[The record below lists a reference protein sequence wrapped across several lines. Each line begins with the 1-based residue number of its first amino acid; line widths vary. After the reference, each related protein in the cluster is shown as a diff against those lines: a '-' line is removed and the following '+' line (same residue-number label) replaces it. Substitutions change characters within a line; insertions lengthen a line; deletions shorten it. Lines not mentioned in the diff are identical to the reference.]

1 MAVEWR
7 KSPATRRIEVYRKL
21 GLKDILTSA
30 LSFALNHMSAPKL
43 DCRRFLDL
51 AASLGCVG
59 VELRNDLA
67 DKKLSSAAFFDGQ
80 APEAIGEYAREK
92 GLRLLGL
99 SEAYG
104 FNTWTGQMRDKVQL
118 LIDQAKASGAES
130 ISLIPRNDAPD
141 WSDAERIAALR
152 GAIAAI
158 LPMLNKADM
167 VAMIEPL
174 GFTTSTL
181 RSKAEAVEAIAAEGG
196 IGRFKL
202 VHDTFHHHLAGGGPI
217 FPEHTG
223 IVHISGVIDPALKPE
238 EMQDGHRI
246 LVDARDRLANVEQ
259 IRALTQAGYAGAF
272 SYEPFSPLVHALTD
286 PENSIRESFDFITG
300 GVSA

>member
-1 MAVEWR
+1 M
-7 KSPATRRIEVYRKL
+7 
-21 GLKDILTSA
+21 SA
-30 LSFALNHMSAPKL
+30 GASIKFALNHMTAPGL

-67 DKKLSSAAFFDGQ
+67 DKKLSGADFFDGQ
-80 APEAIGEYAREK
+80 APQAIGEYARDQR
-92 GLRLLGL
+92 LRLLGL

-104 FNTWTGQMRDKVQL
+104 FNSWDEPMRAKVQL
-118 LIDQAKASGAES
+118 LIEQAKASGAES
-130 ISLIPRNDAPD
+130 ISLIPRNDAPK

-158 LPMLNKADM
+158 LPMLDKADM
-167 VAMIEPL
+167 AALIEPL
-174 GFTTSTL
+174 GFTSSSL
-181 RSKAEAVEAIAAEGG
+181 RSKAEAVEAIEAEGG

-202 VHDTFHHHLAGGGPI
+202 VHDTFHHHLAGGGPV

-223 IVHISGVIDPALKPE
+223 IVHISGVVDPSLDVE

-246 LVDARDRLANVEQ
+246 LVDGRDRLGNVEQ
-259 IRALTQAGYAGAF
+259 IRELMQAGYTGAF
-272 SYEPFSPLVHALTD
+272 SYEPFSPEVHALAD
-286 PENSIRESFDFITG
+286 PAAAISASFELIKRG
-300 GVSA
+300 LAA

>member
-1 MAVEWR
+1 MTAGAAP
-7 KSPATRRIEVYRKL
+7 K
-21 GLKDILTSA
+21 
-30 LSFALNHMSAPKL
+30 FALNHMTAPRL

-67 DKKLSSAAFFDGQ
+67 DKKLSGAAFFDGD
-80 APEAIGEYAREK
+80 APEAIGDYARSK

-104 FNTWTGQMRDKVQL
+104 FNTWSEPMRAKVQL

-130 ISLIPRNDAPD
+130 ISLIPRNDAPA
-141 WSDAERIAALR
+141 WSDTERIAALR

-158 LPMLNKADM
+158 LPMLDKADM
-167 VAMIEPL
+167 VALIEPL

-196 IGRFKL
+196 LGRFKL
-202 VHDTFHHHLAGGGPI
+202 VHDTFHHHLAGDGPI

-223 IVHISGVIDPALKPE
+223 IVHISGVVDPSLKPE

-246 LVDARDRLANVEQ
+246 LVDARDRLGNVEQ
-259 IRALTQAGYAGAF
+259 IRALLDSGFSGAF

-286 PENSIRESFDFITG
+286 PQAAIRESFDFITG
-300 GVSA
+300 GVCG

>member
-1 MAVEWR
+1 VAGAAP
-7 KSPATRRIEVYRKL
+7 K
-21 GLKDILTSA
+21 
-30 LSFALNHMSAPKL
+30 FALNHMTAPGR

-67 DKKLSSAAFFDGQ
+67 DKKLSGAAFFDGE
-80 APEAIGEYAREK
+80 APEVIGAYARSK

-104 FNTWTGQMRDKVQL
+104 FNTWSEPMRAKVQL
-118 LIDQAKASGAES
+118 LVDQAKASGAES
-130 ISLIPRNDAPD
+130 ISLIPRNDAPG
-141 WSDAERIAALR
+141 WSDAERMNALR

-158 LPMLNKADM
+158 LPMLDKADL
-167 VAMIEPL
+167 VALIEPL

-181 RSKAEAVEAIAAEGG
+181 RSKAEAVEAIEAEGG

-223 IVHISGVIDPALKPE
+223 IVHISGVVDPSLKPG

-246 LVDARDRLANVEQ
+246 LVDARDRLGNVEQ
-259 IRALTQAGYAGAF
+259 IRALTREGYTGAF
-272 SYEPFSPLVHALTD
+272 SYEPFSPLVHALAD
-286 PENSIRESFDFITG
+286 PEAAIRESFDFITG
-300 GVSA
+300 GVSD

>member
-1 MAVEWR
+1 MTAGASI
-7 KSPATRRIEVYRKL
+7 K
-21 GLKDILTSA
+21 
-30 LSFALNHMSAPKL
+30 FALNHMTAPRL
-43 DCRRFLDL
+43 DCRQFLDL

-67 DKKLSSAAFFDGQ
+67 DKKLSSADFFDGE
-80 APEAIGEYAREK
+80 APEVIGGYARSK

-104 FNTWTGQMRDKVQL
+104 FNTWSEPMRAKVQL

-130 ISLIPRNDAPD
+130 ISLIPRNDAPN
-141 WSDAERIAALR
+141 WSDAERMAALR

-158 LPMLNKADM
+158 LPMLEKADM
-167 VAMIEPL
+167 VALIEPL

-181 RSKAEAVEAIAAEGG
+181 RSKAEAVDAIAAEGG

-202 VHDTFHHHLAGGGPI
+202 VHDTFHHHLAGGGAI

-223 IVHISGVIDPALKPE
+223 IVHISGVVDPLLKPE

-246 LVDARDRLANVEQ
+246 LVDARDRLGNIEQ
-259 IRALTQAGYAGAF
+259 IRALTQAGYTGAF
-272 SYEPFSPLVHALTD
+272 SFEPFSPLVHALAD
-286 PENSIRESFDFITG
+286 PEAAIRESFDFMTG
-300 GVSA
+300 GVFI

>member
-1 MAVEWR
+1 MTAGAA
-7 KSPATRRIEVYRKL
+7 PT
-21 GLKDILTSA
+21 
-30 LSFALNHMSAPKL
+30 FALNHMTAPNL

-67 DKKLSSAAFFDGQ
+67 DKNLSKAAFFDGQ
-80 APEAIGEYAREK
+80 APEAIGDYARSK

-104 FNTWTGQMRDKVQL
+104 FNSWDDAMRAKVQL

-141 WSDAERIAALR
+141 WSDAERVAALR

-158 LPMLNKADM
+158 LPMLDRADM
-167 VAMIEPL
+167 VALIEPL
-174 GFTTSTL
+174 GFTSSSL
-181 RSKAEAVEAIAAEGG
+181 RSKAETVKAIEAVGG
-196 IGRFKL
+196 TGRFKL

-223 IVHISGVIDPALKPE
+223 IVHISGVVDPSLKVE

-246 LVDARDRLANVEQ
+246 LVDARDRLSNIEQ
-259 IRALTQAGYAGAF
+259 IRALTQAGYTGAF
-272 SYEPFSPLVHALTD
+272 SYEPFSPLVHALAD
-286 PENSIRESFDFITG
+286 PEAAIGESFNFIR
-300 GVSA
+300 GVVFA

>member
-1 MAVEWR
+1 M
-7 KSPATRRIEVYRKL
+7 
-21 GLKDILTSA
+21 SA
-30 LSFALNHMSAPKL
+30 GASIKFALNHMTAPGL

-67 DKKLSSAAFFDGQ
+67 DKKLSGADFFDGQ
-80 APEAIGEYAREK
+80 APQAIGGYARDK

-104 FNTWTGQMRDKVQL
+104 FNTWTEPMRAKVQL

-130 ISLIPRNDAPD
+130 ISLIPRNDAPK
-141 WSDAERIAALR
+141 WSDAERITALR

-158 LPMLNKADM
+158 LPMLDKADM
-167 VAMIEPL
+167 AALIEPL
-174 GFTTSTL
+174 GFTTSSL
-181 RSKAEAVEAIAAEGG
+181 RSKAEAVEAIEAEGG
-196 IGRFKL
+196 LARFKL
-202 VHDTFHHHLAGGGPI
+202 VHDTFHHHLAGGGEI

-223 IVHISGVIDPALKPE
+223 IVHISGVVDPALTPE

-246 LVDARDRLANVEQ
+246 LVDARDRLGNIEQ
-259 IRALTQAGYAGAF
+259 IRALMKAGYAGAF
-272 SYEPFSPLVHALTD
+272 SYEPFSRLVHALAD
-286 PENSIRESFDFITG
+286 PQAAIRESMNFITG
-300 GVSA
+300 GVDA